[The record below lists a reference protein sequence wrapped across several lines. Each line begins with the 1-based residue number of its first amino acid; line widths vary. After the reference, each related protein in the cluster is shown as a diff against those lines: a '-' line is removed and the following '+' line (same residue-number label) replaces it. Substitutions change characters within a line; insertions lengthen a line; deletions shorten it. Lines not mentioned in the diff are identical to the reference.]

1 MSGWARFVATLIV
14 VVLVGCGQA
23 TAPTDLV
30 EAPLQPSGADNRPRL
45 ALVIGIEDYSDE
57 IGKLENPVADAE
69 LVARSLQSVGFEL
82 AVPVVRNATR
92 EQLGDALHAF
102 ESALEAAGDDAIG
115 LIYFAGHGVQ
125 VNGANYLLPRDARQP
140 TDLPADASRLRRAL
154 SRAFLPADDLLAVL
168 GSRAGGASILILD
181 ACRNNPLTRSIQL
194 TRSAGSEAE
203 LGLSDMG
210 LTTGVLIAYATM
222 PNEVAQDGG
231 DSGNSPYARALAAE
245 MLRGG
250 TVYEVF
256 NRVRSRVWDA
266 TGGRQNP
273 LETNGLLG
281 SSAFCFGPCAVGG
294 DGGAVIS
301 VVSCEQAQTDWE
313 AISTE
318 TSITLLSAFLNSVPE
333 NCGLMRG
340 RAQSRLDEVNRA
352 AEVAFQQAIA
362 QRRRSTY
369 QTFLTTYAGHAREA
383 EVRTRLGACRMQTF
397 QEDSEDTDY
406 INSIT
411 RDDVYGDT
419 QASRDACL
427 AEMLRECR
435 IEGRRNIRFE
445 DRHDY
450 EFSRYGDSTR
460 RENRGFMMCRGECT
474 FEFTSTSSREVCD

>member
-23 TAPTDLV
+23 TAPTDPV
-30 EAPLQPSGADNRPRL
+30 ETPLQPSGADNRPRL

-210 LTTGVLIAYATM
+210 LTTGVLIAYATT
-222 PNEVAQDGG
+222 PNEVSLDGG
-231 DSGNSPYARALAAE
+231 DRGNSPYASALATE
-245 MLRGG
+245 LMRSG

-256 NRVRSRVWDA
+256 NRVRARVEDS
-266 TGGRQNP
+266 TGGRQSP
-273 LETNGLLG
+273 RESNGLRG
-281 SSAFCFGPCAVGG
+281 TDRFCFAACPTSD
-294 DGGAVIS
+294 DGGTAVVS
-301 VVSCEQAQTDWE
+301 VASCEQAQSDWE

-318 TSITLLSAFLNSVPE
+318 TSITVVTAYANSIPE
-333 NCGLMRG
+333 TCGLLRG
-340 RAQSRLDEVNRA
+340 RAQQKLNTLVVAADAAYRSAVSARTSAQYRDYLTQYPGSATEADVRARLESCRNESVQVPHQQSRVLSASLGEGVYAPGARASCERALRQQLCDGTLGPIRRTPERDTRYDRYLEVCEATCTVTSMRS
-352 AEVAFQQAIA
+352 EV
-362 QRRRSTY
+362 
-369 QTFLTTYAGHAREA
+369 
-383 EVRTRLGACRMQTF
+383 
-397 QEDSEDTDY
+397 
-406 INSIT
+406 
-411 RDDVYGDT
+411 
-419 QASRDACL
+419 
-427 AEMLRECR
+427 
-435 IEGRRNIRFE
+435 
-445 DRHDY
+445 
-450 EFSRYGDSTR
+450 
-460 RENRGFMMCRGECT
+460 
-474 FEFTSTSSREVCD
+474 REVCD